1 MEIDNAEQTMTT
13 KEIAEALGVSKHT
26 IIRAAKKIC
35 PEIMSHG
42 KTIKYNKEQAFQI
55 ACDVRQPQQSQLTQS
70 VATVATVDYEQ
81 LAITIA
87 KAVVIALRETA
98 APAQVQKQI
107 AAPIIS
113 DRDTY
118 RRAINKASHRAG
130 IGQKELYGMVA
141 NELYY
146 RCHVNIRI
154 KAKNSGL
161 SMIDVIENSGLLS
174 DAISIA
180 NEM

>member
-1 MEIDNAEQTMTT
+1 MEIDQTEKTMTV
-13 KEIAEALGVSKHT
+13 KEIADALKVSTAT
-26 IIRAAKKIC
+26 ISRAAKKLFPAI
-35 PEIMSHG
+35 
-42 KTIKYNKEQAFQI
+42 IKNGVKARFTKDQAYSI
-55 ACDVRQPQQSQLTQS
+55 AADATPLQALQQSAK
-70 VATVATVDYEQ
+70 VAKVAEVDYEQ

-98 APAQVQKQI
+98 VPAQAQKQI

-118 RRAINKASHRAG
+118 RRAINKASHRTG